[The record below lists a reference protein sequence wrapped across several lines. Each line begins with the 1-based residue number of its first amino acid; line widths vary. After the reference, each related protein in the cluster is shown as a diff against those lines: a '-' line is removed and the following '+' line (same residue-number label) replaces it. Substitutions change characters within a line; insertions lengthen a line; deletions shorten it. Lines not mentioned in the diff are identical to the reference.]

1 MTREIIVDV
10 LRGYDEVRSI
20 GEIADEIVQR
30 LSLSRPAQEPSSE
43 QFTRD
48 ELKRLFHDGVPA
60 DVMNLVFSD
69 NCKDMTVGE
78 LRQFVRR
85 IWD

>member
-1 MTREIIVDV
+1 MTDTRETIVDV

-20 GEIADEIVQR
+20 GEIANEIVRR
-30 LSLSRPAQEPSSE
+30 LAEAQPSSE

-48 ELKRLFHDGVPA
+48 ELRRLFHDGVPA
-60 DVMNLVFSD
+60 PIMGLVFSD
-69 NCKDMTVGE
+69 HCKNMTIGE

-85 IWD
+85 HLD